1 MKLQVTERHPS
12 LTNSLWISEG
22 LNQWVNSSS
31 SEYVTE
37 KVISTSNKKMD
48 INQNCSIAWK
58 FPGVLRCVVV

>member
-1 MKLQVTERHPS
+1 MELPVTERHHI

-22 LNQWVNSSS
+22 LNLWVNSSS

-48 INQNCSIAWK
+48 INQNGLVA
-58 FPGVLRCVVV
+58 